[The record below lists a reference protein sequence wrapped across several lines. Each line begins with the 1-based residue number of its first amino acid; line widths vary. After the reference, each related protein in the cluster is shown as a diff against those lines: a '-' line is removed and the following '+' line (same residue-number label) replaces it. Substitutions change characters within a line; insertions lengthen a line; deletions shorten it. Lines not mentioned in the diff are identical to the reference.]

1 MEEQTE
7 LLREIRD
14 LLRVVAEP
22 ALAERD
28 KRLQASLIEAV
39 GKSKQRAKAALLMDG
54 SRSQAD
60 VRKEAGMDDGNLS
73 RFVSTLRGRNLIKG
87 DEKRLKLVISIPS
100 NFFEDSEETR

>member
-14 LLRVVAEP
+14 LLRVLAEP

-28 KRLQASLIEAV
+28 KRLRASLVEAV
-39 GKSKQRAKAALLMDG
+39 GKSKQKAKAALLMDG

-73 RFVSTLRGRNLIKG
+73 RFVSALRAKDLITG
-87 DEKRLKLVISIPS
+87 DEKRPKLVISIPA
-100 NFFEDSEETR
+100 NLFES